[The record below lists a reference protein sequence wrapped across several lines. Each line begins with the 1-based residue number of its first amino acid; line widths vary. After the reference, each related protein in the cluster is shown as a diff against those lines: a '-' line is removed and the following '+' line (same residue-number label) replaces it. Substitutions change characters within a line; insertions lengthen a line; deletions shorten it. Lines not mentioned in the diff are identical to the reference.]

1 MTAPRRRARRA
12 ARAPHLALFVL
23 LASLRLGRSR
33 NGGEGTRG
41 TASDV
46 ARVSDGDFKV
56 VGYLP
61 EYRVG
66 AVDWNATCAGV
77 THVLFFSLEPTSDGA
92 LGALDRFPDAETL
105 RRARDACDAYGTK
118 LIVSVG
124 GAGRSRRFAAA
135 TRSDATRRK
144 LARAIAAFCDAHRLH
159 GVDINWEYPRDET
172 QWLSVF
178 KLARATRRAF
188 DALGARGAEKKTVFL
203 AFHPDGVSERFLA
216 HPMAHQHVDLMHC
229 MAYDNTRDAEGHST
243 LAYAASAAARAVQT
257 IPKERVSLGVPFYG
271 RGVGAR
277 SAADAKAYGDI
288 ARDAS
293 SSDVFV
299 DDGHAVDV
307 LDAYAF
313 NSPATVRAKTALAME
328 TGLGGVTVWEL
339 GQDAGGPEPSLLRA
353 IGFEAWPGGRPR
365 RAAAEAT
372 AREEL

>member
-1 MTAPRRRARRA
+1 M
-12 ARAPHLALFVL
+12 
-23 LASLRLGRSR
+23 
-33 NGGEGTRG
+33 
-41 TASDV
+41 
-46 ARVSDGDFKV
+46 
-56 VGYLP
+56 
-61 EYRVG
+61 
-66 AVDWNATCAGV
+66 
-77 THVLFFSLEPTSDGA
+77 
-92 LGALDRFPDAETL
+92 
-105 RRARDACDAYGTK
+105 
-118 LIVSVG
+118 VSVG
-124 GAGRSRRFAAA
+124 GAGRSKHFAAA

-288 ARDAS
+288 ARDAPPGVFAA
-293 SSDVFV
+293 DV
-299 DDGHAVDV
+299 H
-307 LDAYAF
+307 DAYAF

-328 TGLGGVTVWEL
+328 TGLGGVTIWEL
-339 GQDAGGPEPSLLRA
+339 GQDTGGSAPSLLRA
-353 IGFEAWPGGRPR
+353 IGHEAWPGGRPR
-365 RAAAEAT
+365 RAT
-372 AREEL
+372 SSVRIRYRVVRARVRACER